1 MKCPGLTR
9 ELVVKREG
17 AGKLARECL
26 LQAGFPCPLSTLK
39 GFSQGNSE
47 G

>member
-17 AGKLARECL
+17 AGKLAREGGWLVFHVHC
-26 LQAGFPCPLSTLK
+26 QP
-39 GFSQGNSE
+39 
-47 G
+47 